1 MSSNNSDKYYKKLLT
16 TVRVYESHFIN
27 GTTCY
32 LGEKE
37 FLEIIEHYEN
47 EDQLEEALTAVNYA
61 LEYHPFSVDFLIIK
75 ASILLEL
82 LQPEDSIKVVEQGKA
97 LGFVYTD
104 LLLLESECHMLLN
117 NLDEALQAAAQAK
130 QCAKHDE
137 KDEVYFSEALI
148 YEHFQM
154 FNGCFESLSSALRYN
169 PRHSNSLLKI
179 WWCTEMTER
188 YRESCKL
195 YHELLDRDPY
205 NAQLWYNLG
214 HAYACLEEYD
224 KSIDAFEYAYL
235 AEPKFEFAYR
245 DCAEICMKAEKYDL
259 ALQSYSEL
267 MEFTVPD
274 AEILSKCGYCHTNLE
289 NYTLARDMYTKAI
302 ALEPNNSK
310 ACFGMA
316 INAFYEGQLKE
327 ALSSVTKA
335 ISLDDSFEE
344 YVLLK
349 ANILADMSRIS
360 EAETA
365 FNQAIEMAP
374 ENATCWIKYFSYLLS
389 AGNIERAYH
398 LIQEARFYHQEKEI
412 ITAHIIALCTVGK
425 NNEAQ
430 SSFLTAMSE
439 DLFDLDM
446 FLELLPANTYNVYS
460 DIA

>member
-1 MSSNNSDKYYKKLLT
+1 MSSDNSGKYYKQLRT
-16 TVRVYESHFIN
+16 TVRVYESHFVN

-47 EDQLEEALTAVNYA
+47 EDQLEEALTAANYA
-61 LEYHPFSVDFLIIK
+61 LEYHPFSVDFFIIK

-82 LQPEDSIKVVEQGKA
+82 LHPEAALDIVIQGRA
-97 LGFVYTD
+97 LGFLYTD
-104 LLLLESECHMLLN
+104 LLLLEAECHMLLN
-117 NLDEALQAAAQAK
+117 NLDEALHATALAK
-130 QCAKHDE
+130 ENAKADE
-137 KDEVYFSEALI
+137 KDEVYFSEALV

-154 FNGCFESLSSALRYN
+154 FNGCFDSLSNVLRYN
-169 PRHSNSLLKI
+169 PRHANGLLKI

-195 YHELLDRDPY
+195 YHELIDRDPY

-245 DCAEICMKAEKYDL
+245 DCAEICMKADKYDL
-259 ALQSYSEL
+259 ALQSYREL
-267 MEFTVPD
+267 MEFTIPD

-289 NYTLARDMYTKAI
+289 NYTMARDMYTKAI

-316 INAFYEGQLKE
+316 INAFYEGRMKE

-344 YVLLK
+344 YMLLK
-349 ANILADMSRIS
+349 ANILADMLRIAD
-360 EAETA
+360 AESA

-374 ENATCWIKYFSYLLS
+374 ENAQCWIKYFSYLLS
-389 AGNIERAYH
+389 AGNFERAFH
-398 LIQEARFYHQEKEI
+398 LVEEARFYHQEKEI
-412 ITAHIIALCTVGK
+412 ITAHIVALCAVGK

-430 SSFLTAMSE
+430 SAFLTAMSE
-439 DLFDLDM
+439 DLFEPGLYSD
-446 FLELLPANTYNVYS
+446 LLPESVYNVYS